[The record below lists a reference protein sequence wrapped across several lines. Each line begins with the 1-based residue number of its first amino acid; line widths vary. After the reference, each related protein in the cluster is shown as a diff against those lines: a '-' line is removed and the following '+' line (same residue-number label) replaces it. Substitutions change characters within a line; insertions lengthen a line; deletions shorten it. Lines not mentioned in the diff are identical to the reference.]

1 MRRGKEDGEMRDGE
15 QHGCGNLLT
24 QAALCWG
31 SRDREDGVCVHA
43 CEVTLTLIGVT
54 GDNHK
59 CLDVLAHMLPVSCQR
74 GKHKDD

>member
-1 MRRGKEDGEMRDGE
+1 MEI
-15 QHGCGNLLT
+15 LLT

-31 SRDREDGVCVHA
+31 SRDREEDICVHV

-59 CLDVLAHMLPVSCQR
+59 CLDVLAHMLLISCQCV
-74 GKHKDD
+74 KQKADS